1 MSSTSSL
8 PDLAE
13 SLLLGPLLS
22 ALSTRGGYELL
33 DHWQQGEFHHDLL
46 LRLPDPAGYLVVA
59 TNCNGGLKEL
69 LRFDSAVDRW
79 ALWHWRCPDN
89 PEFEGELPPVRERL
103 TTVHFFDP
111 CELLLPDARSEI
123 RPEFRERM
131 RGGGW
136 ALVDGDGRCKGNS

>member
-1 MSSTSSL
+1 MPVPSL
-8 PDLAE
+8 ADLSAE
-13 SLLLGPLLS
+13 LLLGPLL
-22 ALSTRGGYELL
+22 ARLAREPGYELI

-46 LRLPDPAGYLVVA
+46 LRVREAGYLVVA

-69 LRFDSAVDRW
+69 LCFDAPVDRW

-89 PEFEGELPPVRERL
+89 PEFAGELPPIRERL

-111 CELLLPDARSEI
+111 CELLRDDARSEI
-123 RPEFRERM
+123 RPEFRKRM

-136 ALVDGDGRCKGNS
+136 MLDEGSGGSCSGPH